1 MDGERDPS
9 QGAKNRATAR
19 RTASQKR
26 RENGWKVGPL
36 SPVSTRFF
44 RLLFPS
50 SRLSPLSERLEQA
63 RVNRAALC
71 HGDLAGFLAHLS
83 RMATFLCSDLGSFH
97 SNPLSES
104 LLITAREAEPR
115 GDWEGD
121 GTREPALEPVGSI
134 TSRCSGNEPALL
146 PCGETKTG
154 RERAAEIEPIERAT
168 LCNHAIIFPT
178 IQDASDV
185 PQ

>member
-19 RTASQKR
+19 RTASEKKGGKMDGERDPSLAR
-26 RENGWKVGPL
+26 RIGQRRGEERAKKGGKIDGYPL
-36 SPVSTRFF
+36 SSLHPFF
-44 RLLFPS
+44 RSLFPS

-63 RVNRAALC
+63 RVNQAALC
-71 HGDLAGFLAHLS
+71 RGDLAGFLAHLS

-104 LLITAREAEPR
+104 LLITARAAEQR

-121 GTREPALEPVGSI
+121 GTREPASEPV
-134 TSRCSGNEPALL
+134 
-146 PCGETKTG
+146 
-154 RERAAEIEPIERAT
+154 T
-168 LCNHAIIFPT
+168 LCDYAIIFPT

-185 PQ
+185 S